1 MKTLTISSHY
11 PNTALANCP
20 GDAADHRALLAAA
33 GMPPAIL
40 GNPDTRVPVENYA
53 RLYRLISRRMDD
65 EAFGYLPGRLPY
77 GTFAIGAEYAAH
89 SDNVGEALT
98 KICRYYR
105 VVSDDF
111 GLTLDRAD
119 RLVSFDLQLADPAR
133 DRRGLL
139 TEIMLCIGYRF
150 TSWLAGRNI
159 DLDHA
164 RFAFAAP
171 AHMQEYIYLFP
182 CPLHFDQ
189 PGGSAVV
196 FDRRYLDLPVLKS
209 RSQIA
214 EYLTRTPYD
223 LMNKLLGGNSISNR
237 VYGALSRSEPDG
249 ARDLPAIAADLGVT
263 EQTLRRKLK
272 AEGVTFRS
280 IKHQLRKD
288 TAIYHLINSDQ
299 KLAEIADLL
308 GFSTPGAFSR
318 AFKSWTGMPPDVYRN
333 RDD

>member
-40 GNPDTRVPVENYA
+40 GNTDARVPVENYA

-111 GLTLDRAD
+111 RLTLERAD
-119 RLVSFDLQLADPAR
+119 RLVSFELHLMDPGR
-133 DRRGLL
+133 DRWGLL
-139 TEIMLCIGYRF
+139 TEIMLCIGYLF
-150 TSWLAGRNI
+150 TSWLAGRSI
-159 DLDHA
+159 DLDQT
-164 RFAFAAP
+164 RFAFGP
-171 AHMQEYIYLFP
+171 PRHLQEYIYLFP

-189 PGGSAVV
+189 ASSAVV
-196 FDRRYLDLPVLKS
+196 FDRQFLDLPVLKS

-214 EYLTRTPYD
+214 DYLSRTPYD
-223 LMNKLLGGNSISNR
+223 LMTKLLGGNSVSTR
-237 VYGALSRSEPDG
+237 VYGALSTAGQDG
-249 ARDLPAIAADLGVT
+249 RHDLPAIAADLGMT
-263 EQTLRRKLK
+263 EQTLRRKLR
-272 AEGVTFRS
+272 AEGATFRR

-288 TAIYHLINSDQ
+288 TAIYHLMNSDQ
-299 KLAEIADLL
+299 KLAEIAEVL

-318 AFKSWTGMPPDVYRN
+318 AFKSWTGMPPDTYRN
-333 RDD
+333 RDG